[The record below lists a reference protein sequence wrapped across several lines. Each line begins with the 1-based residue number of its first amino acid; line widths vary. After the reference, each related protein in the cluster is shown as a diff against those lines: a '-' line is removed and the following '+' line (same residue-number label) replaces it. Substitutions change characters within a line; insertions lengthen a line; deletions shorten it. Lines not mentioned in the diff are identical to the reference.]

1 MSNFKSILF
10 SFSLLAAVIGIDVA
24 GYTIIEGAGIIDAL
38 YMTVIS
44 ITTVGYTEVFPL
56 SGAGKLFTIW
66 VIISGLGIF
75 FYIIGTIMRNTFEG
89 NIRRI
94 LGRRKMNMLK
104 RLNHHV
110 VVAGFGI
117 MGEHVCRELAKHKV
131 KFVVIETDS
140 ERFALAEELGFNVI
154 MGDATSE
161 DNIENAGVEN
171 ARTFIS
177 LLATDADNVYTVMA
191 VREINPRI
199 FIISRALD
207 VANEKRLYKVGAN
220 RVISPYE
227 LGSRRIVN
235 TVLRPNVVDF
245 IDLMTYAPNMSLA
258 IEELTVIEESPF
270 NGKKVKDSGF
280 RENFNIIV
288 VAVKRGEEMFFNPSP
303 DLEILSGDVLILVGE
318 KDQLLKL
325 Y

>member
-1 MSNFKSILF
+1 MSNIRSILF
-10 SFSLLAAVIGIDVA
+10 SFSLLTVVISIDVIGYILIEHA
-24 GYTIIEGAGIIDAL
+24 GFIDAL

-56 SGAGKLFTIW
+56 SGTGKLFTIW
-66 VIISGLGIF
+66 VIVSGLGIF
-75 FYIIGTIMRNTFEG
+75 FYIIGTITRNAFEG
-89 NIRRI
+89 NLRRI
-94 LGRRKMNMLK
+94 LGRRKMNMMK
-104 RLNHHV
+104 RLNNHV

-131 KFVVIETDS
+131 KFVVIETSS

-191 VREINPRI
+191 VREINPGV

-245 IDLMTYAPNMSLA
+245 IDLMTYAPTMSLS
-258 IEELTVIEESPF
+258 IEELTVSEESPF
-270 NGKKVKDSGF
+270 NGKQVKDSGF
-280 RENFNIIV
+280 REKFNIIV
-288 VAVKRGEEMFFNPSP
+288 VGVKRGEEMFFNPQP
-303 DLEILSGDVLILVGE
+303 GLEILSGDVLILVGE